1 MVTAITRLV
10 CRYALADEPVPDG
23 WECKPIQ
30 GWHGAEGRVIWS
42 KRVTNPFKLPDCNVQ
57 ISFSG
62 GRTSAYMLH
71 EILKANN
78 GLPDNAVVAFQNT
91 GKEMPQTL
99 DFVQQVS
106 EQWNV
111 PIVWLEY
118 DITDEGK
125 NSFKIVSHNSASR
138 NGEPFDKLIDKYGR
152 LPNAR
157 FRFCTGVLK
166 MQTGQKYLR
175 SLGWKHWT
183 NVVGIRADEPRR
195 LTKKTEGNI
204 DLFYPLGE
212 AGKTKHDVEAFWAA
226 QPFDLNLPIFNGKT
240 MKGNCDFCFLKSE
253 ATLAMMAREHP
264 ELAQWWIDAERRLNN
279 RFERNRDMASLVEFV
294 SRQQDWVFDEEDYFC
309 QADGGE
315 CTG

>member
-1 MVTAITRLV
+1 MT
-10 CRYALADEPVPDG
+10 E
-23 WECKPIQ
+23 Q
-30 GWHGAEGRVIWS
+30 
-42 KRVTNPFKLPDCNVQ
+42 FKLPDGKVQ

-62 GRTSAYMLH
+62 GRTSGYMLYK
-71 EILKANN
+71 ILEANN
-78 GLPDNAVVAFQNT
+78 GLPSNVVVSFQNT
-91 GKEMPQTL
+91 GKEMPETL

-106 EQWNV
+106 ERWNV

-125 NSFKIVSHNSASR
+125 NYFKVVNHNSASR
-138 NGEPFDKLIDKYGR
+138 NGEPFDKLINKYKR

-166 MQTGQKYLR
+166 MQTGQKYLK
-175 SLGWKHWT
+175 SLGWKNWKHA
-183 NVVGIRADEPRR
+183 VGIRADEPRR
-195 LTKKTEGNI
+195 LTKKSEGNI
-204 DLFYPLGE
+204 DLFYPLAE
-212 AGKTKHDVEAFWAA
+212 AQKTKRDVEAFWML
-226 QPFDLNLPIFNGKT
+226 QPFDLALPMFNGKT

-253 ATLAMMAREHP
+253 ATLALMAREHP
-264 ELAQWWIDAERRLNN
+264 ELAKWWIDAEQRLDN

-294 SRQQDWVFDEEDYFC
+294 QRQQDWVFDEQDYFC